1 MIYFCMMQNL
11 YNTKDKGEQKME
23 TRQIYTF
30 IKVAQLQSFSKAAE
44 ELGYSQSAVTVQIK
58 LLENELETRLFDRV
72 GKKITLTH
80 QGEQFYVYS
89 NNIIRE
95 MFEAKKALRGQGPLS
110 GVLRIGTIE
119 SLCFSKFPPILH
131 YFYEHHPDVTIQILT
146 GSPEELIDMM
156 EHNKVDI
163 IYFLDRP
170 LFHSNWIKALEKE
183 DEVVFAAS
191 AQSVFAGRKDL
202 VLEDILQEK
211 FVLTEKDA
219 NYRKELDILLAS
231 KGCSIKPFLEISNT
245 EFIINLVKNNMGL
258 SFLPHFSIKE
268 SVEQGLLTVLDI
280 ADLRISMWRQIMYHK
295 DKWVTREMTEFIR
308 LAQSDFL

>member
-1 MIYFCMMQNL
+1 
-11 YNTKDKGEQKME
+11 ME

-89 NNIIRE
+89 NNILKE

-131 YFYEHHPDVTIQILT
+131 YFYEHHPNVTVQILT

-163 IYFLDRP
+163 IYLLDRP
-170 LFHSNWIKALEKE
+170 LYHTNWIKVLEKE
-183 DEVVFAAS
+183 DEVVFTAS
-191 AQSVFAGRKDL
+191 VQSPFAGKKG
-202 VLEDILQEK
+202 LELKDILQER

-219 NYRKELDILLAS
+219 NYRKELDVLLAS
-231 KGCSIKPFLEISNT
+231 KGCQVTPFLEISNT
-245 EFIINLVKNNMGL
+245 EFIINLVKQNMGL
-258 SFLPHFSIKE
+258 SFLPHFTIKE
-268 SVEQGLLTVLDI
+268 SVANHRLAILDVS
-280 ADLRISMWRQIMYHK
+280 DFHISMWRQIIYHR

-308 LAQSDFL
+308 LAQLDFYQPDICESSE